1 MADKRKKKEVPEG
14 KPKASP
20 LDAIPSPEDVDLFLT
35 ALPSIVD
42 AVTQTTEMIQ
52 PAIEAAMQAKEVV
65 LEMMKWPLKN
75 VKDMQELAEALS
87 SITNVHQIQRND
99 ASAHAFHEKW
109 SKRAG
114 EGVSFNILSNMTLG
128 ECSTLLPFVNVILE
142 RREKEVPEGSTLEKE
157 LEIQITPQG
166 KITKNPC
173 AEIVEEARAEAA
185 KIPGGRIITKP
196 VEQVIY
202 PLGKPGTALWNA
214 AELASKE
221 SGQFQ
226 YNEYIT
232 NKTRKAYL
240 LCIDFSGL
248 KGYGVPMDSKLT
260 KYDKRVFVAV
270 HALYYAGN
278 EYMTL
283 SMIYRAMGNTSRPD
297 TDALAKVRASLLK
310 MKCRLIFD
318 NAEEVEL
325 FKKYDRLRYDGDL
338 LQFEMVEGISI
349 VNNMACDTV
358 IHLLAPSF
366 IYRMDTST
374 NRMHITTI
382 KPSLLNTAGRQTED
396 KLSIEDYL
404 IIAIANMKRN
414 RRKHKIEFDTL
425 YRECGITR
433 RQYKSRAIE
442 TARKTLQLYKRKMWI
457 TDFEEPEGEH
467 AFIIKLPK
475 KKK

>member
-1 MADKRKKKEVPEG
+1 MADKKKKKEVPEEERT
-14 KPKASP
+14 PT
-20 LDAIPSPEDVDLFLT
+20 PEEVDLFLT
-35 ALPSIVD
+35 ALPSIAD
-42 AVTQTTEMIQ
+42 AITMTVEQMQ
-52 PAIEAAMQAKEVV
+52 PAIEATLQATEVIAKQM
-65 LEMMKWPLKN
+65 EWPLKN
-75 VKDMQELAEALS
+75 MKNMQELAEALS
-87 SITNVHQIQRND
+87 SITNVKQIQRND
-99 ASAHAFHEKW
+99 ASAKAFHEKW

-142 RREKEVPEGSTLEKE
+142 RKEKEVPEGSTLEKE

-166 KITKNPC
+166 KITKDPC

-185 KIPGGRIITKP
+185 KFPGGRIITKP

-214 AELASKE
+214 AELASKD

-232 NKTRKAYL
+232 NKTRKAYF
-240 LCIDFSGL
+240 LCIDFNGL
-248 KGYGVPMDSKLT
+248 EGYGVPKDSKLT

-283 SMIYRAMGNTSRPD
+283 SMIYKAMGNNGRPD
-297 TDALAKVRASLLK
+297 ADALAKIRASLVK
-310 MKCRLIFD
+310 MKCRLMFD

-325 FKKYDRLRYDGDL
+325 FKKYDRLRYDGEL
-338 LQFEMVEGISI
+338 LQFEMIEGISI

-358 IHLLAPSF
+358 IHLLTPSF
-366 IYRMDTST
+366 IYRMDASE
-374 NRMHITTI
+374 NRKHITTI
-382 KPSLLNTAGRQTED
+382 KPSLLNTGAQQTENN
-396 KLSIEDYL
+396 LSIEDYL
-404 IIAIANMKRN
+404 IIAIANMKSG
-414 RRKHKIEFDTL
+414 RRKRKIEFDTL

-433 RQYKSRAIE
+433 RQYKPRAIA
-442 TARKTLQLYKRKMWI
+442 TARKALELYKRKMWI
-457 TDFEEPEGEH
+457 TDFEEPEGEQ

-475 KKK
+475 VKK